1 MYIKRSVPTLY
12 AFKQRFE
19 LLMQFN
25 EVSVHIITKILDFFV
40 NIYWFIYFGLHFS
53 YTIKQ
58 EPPGIIKTRNKY
70 CLLPPILVHFSMAF
84 SN

>member
-25 EVSVHIITKILDFFV
+25 EVSLHIITKILDFFV
-40 NIYWFIYFGLHFS
+40 NIY
-53 YTIKQ
+53 
-58 EPPGIIKTRNKY
+58 
-70 CLLPPILVHFSMAF
+70 
-84 SN
+84 